1 MSGVLSKLKRNSSGG
16 AKPDKAEFPLRDSA
30 DPRILYVLS
39 NRARRVSLK
48 VKAAERQVHVIVPN
62 LRAFAQ
68 AQAFAQ
74 TQRDWIDVQLEG
86 LPPPQPFVP
95 GEDILFQGDLYR
107 LVSPP
112 GKGRAKIDRAGRRII
127 VPSPDPESFAG
138 RVRRLLIREA
148 RAELE
153 AATHHYAGE
162 LGKRVGKVSVRDQAS
177 RWGGAITRQGE
188 GHISYSWRLICAP
201 PDILEYVCAHECAH
215 LVEANHSAAFW
226 AVCEQLFPE
235 TKRAKRWLTKHGG
248 DLHAVGADV

>member
-1 MSGVLSKLKRNSSGG
+1 LKRDSS
-16 AKPDKAEFPLRDSA
+16 ARPTPDKAQFPLRDAS
-30 DPRILYVLS
+30 DPRVLYTLS
-39 NRARRVSLK
+39 ERAQRVSIK
-48 VKAAERQVHVIVPN
+48 VKHADREVHVIVPG
-62 LRAFAQ
+62 LRAFPQ
-68 AQAFAQ
+68 AQKFAHE
-74 TQRDWIDVQLEG
+74 QRDWIDVQLEG
-86 LPPPQPFVP
+86 LPEPMPFVA
-95 GEDILFQGDLYR
+95 GEEVLFQGDRYR

-112 GKGRAKIDRAGRRII
+112 GKGRMRIDRAARKLI
-127 VPSPDPESFAG
+127 VPSPDPESLPG

-162 LGKRVGKVSVRDQAS
+162 LGKRVAKVSVRDQAS
-177 RWGGAITRQGE
+177 RWGSAITRKGE

-235 TKRAKRWLTKHGG
+235 TKMARRWLGKHGAE
-248 DLHAVGADV
+248 LHAVGAEV